1 MSDLNLNISLP
12 QSLVLETLNLIDD
25 KGINLSAYITSL
37 LKADVEKSSVAD
49 DYEEQRVILEQA
61 VYCASHKKAGDSFTL
76 KEIFFKEWGSVKS
89 PRVFGRKFRKVM
101 TKLNIAE
108 VAGKKTDNKLIYTR
122 TDKEIN
128 MAAYFADGN
137 DIYDDNWNG

>member
-1 MSDLNLNISLP
+1 MSNLNLNISLP
-12 QSLVLETLNLIDD
+12 QNLVLEVLSLINEKDID
-25 KGINLSAYITSL
+25 LSDYIASQLQAAVQFESL
-37 LKADVEKSSVAD
+37 GL
-49 DYEEQRVILEQA
+49 DYQEQEALLQQA
-61 VYCASHKKAGDSFTL
+61 VYSASAMTVGKSFTV
-76 KEIFFKEWGSVKS
+76 KEIFSEEWGNVTS
-89 PRVFGRKFRKVM
+89 PRVFGRKFKKVM

-108 VAGKKTDNKLIYTR
+108 VTGKQADNKLIYTR

>member
-1 MSDLNLNISLP
+1 MSNLNLNISLP
-12 QSLVLETLNLIDD
+12 QELVLDVLNLINE
-25 KGINLSAYITSL
+25 KGIDLSDYIASQLQVGVLKESL
-37 LKADVEKSSVAD
+37 GL
-49 DYEEQRVILEQA
+49 DYQEQEALLQQA
-61 VYCASHKKAGDSFTL
+61 VFSASGMTVGKSFTV
-76 KEIFFKEWGSVKS
+76 KEIFSEKWGNVTS
-89 PRVFGRKFRKVM
+89 PRVFGRKFKKVM

-108 VAGKKTDNKLIYTR
+108 VTGKQADNKLIYTR

>member
-1 MSDLNLNISLP
+1 MSNLNLNISLP
-12 QSLVLETLNLIDD
+12 QSLVLEVLNLINDQE
-25 KGINLSAYITSL
+25 INLSDYIASQL
-37 LKADVEKSSVAD
+37 QADVEKESVGG
-49 DYEEQRVILEQA
+49 DYKEQHLLLQQA
-61 VYCASHKKAGDSFTL
+61 VYCASHKKVGESFTL

-89 PRVFGRKFRKVM
+89 PRVFGRKFKKVM

-108 VAGKKTDNKLIYTR
+108 VTGKQADNKLIYTR

-137 DIYDDNWNG
+137 DIYDDNWND

>member
-1 MSDLNLNISLP
+1 
-12 QSLVLETLNLIDD
+12 
-25 KGINLSAYITSL
+25 
-37 LKADVEKSSVAD
+37 
-49 DYEEQRVILEQA
+49 
-61 VYCASHKKAGDSFTL
+61 
-76 KEIFFKEWGSVKS
+76 
-89 PRVFGRKFRKVM
+89 VFGRKFKKVM

-108 VAGKKTDNKLIYTR
+108 VTGKQADNKLIYTR